1 MTIPLVCPPT
11 ALGCKSAHREL
22 TTSSRLACCSAAPAQ
37 RAPHMLAPAGSREPA
52 AGGHQERGLGRA
64 SSVVRRS
71 AGLHRAPLRGYV
83 CLNRVTNTGI
93 LSAGSRYRGRR
104 AARLAAR
111 GPSRPGL
118 VAASLAEIPP
128 RGAPAVLFSR
138 VISLCCVR

>member
-1 MTIPLVCPPT
+1 MLQRG
-11 ALGCKSAHREL
+11 AGAARAAHAR
-22 TTSSRLACCSAAPAQ
+22 S
-37 RAPHMLAPAGSREPA
+37 GREP
-52 AGGHQERGLGRA
+52 RRLGRA

>member
-1 MTIPLVCPPT
+1 MLQRG
-11 ALGCKSAHREL
+11 AGAARAAHAR
-22 TTSSRLACCSAAPAQ
+22 S
-37 RAPHMLAPAGSREPA
+37 GREP
-52 AGGHQERGLGRA
+52 RRLGRA

-111 GPSRPGL
+111 GPRPVTAGTCRRFFGRDT
-118 VAASLAEIPP
+118 AARGVGCSLFACDLFVLRSIARLRKARLYRSDEIIG
-128 RGAPAVLFSR
+128 R
-138 VISLCCVR
+138 